1 MALDV
6 LGDALPGLEV
16 DDAHRAVPVGSGGV
30 LRLAS
35 QKAADVLEAVDAPGD
50 RDRDG
55 VAALR
60 RYPQTGPL
68 ADRGAEDTQG
78 DVDVGAH
85 RLLDVGANAQRVAV
99 SQVGVEALDHG
110 AGAVC
115 GQASLP
121 GGGVAEVDEALL
133 EGLPQ
138 CGTAQ
143 VLALCP
149 FGDGVDEAAQGL
161 RVAGGSRSAAAGQ
174 EPLEG
179 AGGQALHVGGADPYP
194 LAGGDEGGA
203 GGGAG
208 RADPGG
214 GVGAGYALA
223 GEVGQ
228 QVDGGTAAAALGVGG
243 CRKVPADGG
252 VAQLPHQAAQGEVAG
267 VGGQERGAVGV
278 GQGDPRAAGDLGQEG

>member
-16 DDAHRAVPVGSGGV
+16 DDTHGAVPVGSGRV
-30 LRLAS
+30 LRFAS
-35 QKAADVLEAVDAPGD
+35 RQATEVLEAVDAPGD

-55 VAALR
+55 VAAFR
-60 RYPQTGPL
+60 RYPHAGPL
-68 ADRGAEDTQG
+68 ADRGAQDTQG
-78 DVDVGAH
+78 DVDVGTH
-85 RLLDVGANAQRVAV
+85 RLLDVGANAQGVTV
-99 SQVGVEALDHG
+99 SQVGVETLDHG

-121 GGGVAEVDEALL
+121 GGGVAEVGQSLL
-133 EGLPQ
+133 EGLAQ
-138 CGTAQ
+138 GRTAQ
-143 VLALCP
+143 VLLLRP
-149 FGDGVDEAAQGL
+149 LGDGVDKAAQGL
-161 RVAGGSRSAAAGQ
+161 GIAGGGRSAATGQ
-174 EPLEG
+174 EPLER
-179 AGGQALHVGGADPYP
+179 AGGQALDVGGADPYP
-194 LAGGDEGGA
+194 LAGGDEGCG

-228 QVDGGTAAAALGVGG
+228 QVDGGPAAAALGVGG
-243 CRKVPADGG
+243 RLEVAADGG

-267 VGGQERGAVGV
+267 VGSQGRGAVGV
-278 GQGDPRAAGDLGQEG
+278 GQGDPGAVGDLGQEG

>member
-1 MALDV
+1 MTLDV
-6 LGDALPGLEV
+6 LGDPLPGLEV
-16 DDAHRAVPVGSGGV
+16 DDAHGAVPVGAGGV
-30 LRLAS
+30 LQVISR
-35 QKAADVLEAVDAPGD
+35 QAAEVLEAVDAPGD

-55 VAALR
+55 VAAFH
-60 RYPQTGPL
+60 RYPQAGPL

-85 RLLDVGANAQRVAV
+85 RLLDVGAHAQGVAV

-194 LAGGDEGGA
+194 LAGGDEGGG

-228 QVDGGTAAAALGVGG
+228 QVDGGPAAAALGVGG
-243 CRKVPADGG
+243 RLKVPADGG

>member
-16 DDAHRAVPVGSGGV
+16 DDTHGAVPVGSGRV
-30 LRLAS
+30 LRFAS
-35 QKAADVLEAVDAPGD
+35 RQAAEVLEAVDASGD

-55 VAALR
+55 VAAFR
-60 RYPQTGPL
+60 RYPQAGPL

-78 DVDVGAH
+78 DVDVSAH
-85 RLLDVGANAQRVAV
+85 RLLDVGAHPQGVTV
-99 SQVGVEALDHG
+99 SQVGVETLDHG

-115 GQASLP
+115 SQASLP
-121 GGGVAEVDEALL
+121 GGGVAEVGQSLL
-133 EGLPQ
+133 EGLAQ
-138 CGTAQ
+138 GRTAQ
-143 VLALCP
+143 VLLLRP
-149 FGDGVDEAAQGL
+149 FGDGVDKAAQGL
-161 RVAGGSRSAAAGQ
+161 GVAGGGRSAAAGQ
-174 EPLEG
+174 EPLER
-179 AGGQALHVGGADPYP
+179 AGGQALDVGGADPYP
-194 LAGGDEGGA
+194 LAGGDEGGG

-228 QVDGGTAAAALGVGG
+228 QVDGGPATAALGVGG
-243 CRKVPADGG
+243 RLEVPADGG

-267 VGGQERGAVGV
+267 VGSQGRGAVGV
-278 GQGDPRAAGDLGQEG
+278 GQGDPGAAGDLSQEG